1 MNYKKFKLFILG
13 YLGISSKTFFW
24 SKSNPY
30 RWSSQSL
37 SDDLRSPIRN
47 KPLKKGEGKFIDFS
61 SYYEKEL

>member
-1 MNYKKFKLFILG
+1 MNFEKFKLFILG
-13 YLGISSKTFFW
+13 CVGMSSETFFR

-37 SDDLRSPIRN
+37 SDDSRSPIRN
-47 KPLKKGEGKFIDFS
+47 QTLNKGGDKFIDFS